1 MKRHPKRIKKRRAK
15 MYETRRALKIKE
27 KLGKWF
33 NFLIDQRIIRDIVIH
48 HNRSKC
54 LDNVIL
60 Y

>member
-1 MKRHPKRIKKRRAK
+1 